1 MRISGVTERP
11 VDTSWLKIE
20 HGEEHGALS
29 LLYSLSD
36 TLSFQLVTVPNVD
49 RVELVHE
56 VLVPEMRLTITL
68 LVVEYYQ
75 DRLPPQASQQGWEFK
90 SRQYDLECQAFL

>member
-1 MRISGVTERP
+1 MARSM
-11 VDTSWLKIE
+11 S
-20 HGEEHGALS
+20 LS
-29 LLYSLSD
+29 LSFLRLLSG
-36 TLSFQLVTVPNVD
+36 TLSSQLVTVPNVD

-75 DRLPPQASQQGWEFK
+75 DRHPPQASQQGWEFK
-90 SRQYDLECQAFL
+90 SRQYDLECQALL